1 MPAAHPKPL
10 PDGIEHRLRLR
21 DGRRLAC
28 LELGAATGQPVIYH
42 HGFPGSRLEA
52 RLAAD
57 TAAQLG
63 LRLLAADRPGFGES
77 DFQPGRTLGGWA
89 DDVGE
94 LADRLDLRRSAVSGV
109 SAGGPYALACAAR
122 LADRVE
128 AVTLLAPL
136 GLLDWPQARRGMTT
150 LNRVGLGLA
159 AWLPPL
165 ARGVMRLAAPW
176 ARRHPQ
182 YLLNRL
188 QAAAPVADRAVLA
201 DPTNRAVLGATL
213 CEALRQGG
221 RGAAWE
227 LTVLARPWDFAL
239 EDVHLPVRIWHGL
252 ADTIVPPALVRHLA
266 ARLPC
271 SEVRWLAGEGHHSLI
286 LGHFAAALAGLYPA
300 GQ

>member
-28 LELGAATGQPVIYH
+28 LELGAATGRPVIYQ
-42 HGFPGSRLEA
+42 HGYPGSRLEA
-52 RLAAD
+52 RLAAA
-57 TAAQLG
+57 TAARLG
-63 LRLLAADRPGFGES
+63 LRLLAPDRPGFGES
-77 DFQPGRTLGGWA
+77 SFQPGRTLGAWA

-94 LADRLDLRRSAVSGV
+94 LADRLDLRRFAVFGV

-122 LADRVE
+122 LAGRVE
-128 AVTLLAPL
+128 AVALLAPL
-136 GLLDWPQARRGMTT
+136 GPLDWPQARCGMTT
-150 LNRVGLGLA
+150 MSRLGLGLA

-182 YLLNRL
+182 RLLNRL
-188 QAAAPVADRAVLA
+188 QAAAPAADRAVLA
-201 DPTNRAVLGATL
+201 DAGNRAVLGATF

-239 EDVHLPVRIWHGL
+239 RDVRLPVRIWHGL